1 MGQKVN
7 PIGIRLGINRTW
19 DSVWYDEK
27 KQYKSNLHEDLR
39 IKKFVIKEKKNAGI
53 AKVTIERFPDRLN
66 VNIQASRPGVLIGKK
81 GADIEELKN
90 KLQKLASKTVYIN
103 IVEVKKPE
111 RNSSLIAQQIAQQIE
126 SRFPYRRAVKQ
137 AITNAIRGGA
147 LGIKIVISGRLNNAE
162 MARTEI
168 YKEGRVPLHTLRADI
183 DYGFAESLTTFGL
196 TGIKVWLYN
205 GNVLSKDQDDSE
217 DKYQVKR
224 KTR

>member
-7 PIGIRLGINRTW
+7 PVGIRLGINRTW

-27 KQYKSNLHEDLR
+27 EQYKANLHEDLK
-39 IKKFVIKEKKNAGI
+39 IKKFVLKEKKNAGI
-53 AKVTIERFPDRLN
+53 ARVTIERFPDRLN
-66 VNIQASRPGVLIGKK
+66 VNIQAARPGVLIGKK
-81 GADIEELKN
+81 GADIEELKK
-90 KLQKLASKTVYIN
+90 KLQKMAAKTVYIN
-103 IVEVKKPE
+103 IIEVKKPE
-111 RNSSLIAQQIAQQIE
+111 RNSVLIAQQIAQQIE

-137 AITNAIRGGA
+137 AITNAMRSGA

-168 YKEGRVPLHTLRADI
+168 YKDGRVPLHTLRADI

-205 GNVLSKDQDDSE
+205 GDVLSKDQGENE
-217 DKYQVKR
+217 DKYEVKR

>member
-7 PIGIRLGINRTW
+7 PVGIRLGINRTW

-27 KQYKSNLHEDLR
+27 KQYTANLHEDLR
-39 IKKFVIKEKKNAGI
+39 IKKFVVKEKKNAGI

-66 VNIQASRPGVLIGKK
+66 VNIQAARPGVLIGKK
-81 GADIEELKN
+81 GADIEDLKK

-111 RNSSLIAQQIAQQIE
+111 RNSVLIAQQIAQQLE

-137 AITNAIRGGA
+137 AIQNAMRSGA
-147 LGIKIVISGRLNNAE
+147 LGIKIVVSGRLNNAE

-168 YKEGRVPLHTLRADI
+168 SKEGRVPLHTLRADI

-205 GNVLSKDQDDSE
+205 GDVLSKDQDDSE

>member
-7 PIGIRLGINRTW
+7 PVGIRLGINRTW

-27 KQYKSNLHEDLR
+27 EQYKKNLHEDLR
-39 IKKFVIKEKKNAGI
+39 IKKFVLKEKKNAGI
-53 AKVTIERFPDRLN
+53 ARVTIERFPDRLN
-66 VNIQASRPGVLIGKK
+66 VNIQAARPGVLIGKK
-81 GADIEELKN
+81 GADIEELKK
-90 KLQKLASKTVYIN
+90 KLQKMADKTVYIN
-103 IVEVKKPE
+103 IIEVKKPE
-111 RNSSLIAQQIAQQIE
+111 RNSTIIAQQIAQQIE

-137 AITNAIRGGA
+137 AITNAMRSGA
-147 LGIKIVISGRLNNAE
+147 LGIKIVVSGRLNNAE

-168 YKEGRVPLHTLRADI
+168 YKDGRVPLHTLRADI

-205 GNVLSKDQDDSE
+205 GDVLSKDQGENE

>member
-7 PIGIRLGINRTW
+7 PVGIRLGINRTW

-27 KQYKSNLHEDLR
+27 KQYTANLHEDLR
-39 IKKFVIKEKKNAGI
+39 IKKFVQKEKKNAGI

-66 VNIQASRPGVLIGKK
+66 VNIQAARPGVLIGKK
-81 GADIEELKN
+81 GADIEDLKK

-111 RNSSLIAQQIAQQIE
+111 RNSALIAQQIAQQIE

-137 AITNAIRGGA
+137 AITNAMRSGA

-168 YKEGRVPLHTLRADI
+168 YKDGRVPLHTLRADI

-205 GNVLSKDQDDSE
+205 GDVLSKDQEESE